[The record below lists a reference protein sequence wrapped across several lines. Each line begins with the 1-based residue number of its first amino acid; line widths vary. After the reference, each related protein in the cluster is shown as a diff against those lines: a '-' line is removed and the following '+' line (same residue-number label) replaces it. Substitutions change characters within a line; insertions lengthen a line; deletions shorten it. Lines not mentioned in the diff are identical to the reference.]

1 MSKPS
6 VLILDDDE
14 MWMARHERRLIQA
27 GFRCFATQ
35 NSAEAIDLGR
45 SETSIKFALIDEILF
60 VTPVPLDENQREL
73 QRWQGSGVIR
83 EINNLRRDIQYIII
97 TSAPQLRSQGELPLF
112 TRETSQLRRQTNVI
126 DVMHK
131 QDIETDPDHEYQ
143 WLIEEIFQRSQPT
156 IDPTST
162 IKPRVLLGLGFDQ
175 TIFDSLADQ
184 LDQKRR
190 SRLSISPLLKDL
202 PNPEKVLNEFIDRA
216 TEQRFFIEAPGSKT
230 LDNHIRIKPQSQ
242 SGQILRTLA
251 SRAELRQE
259 IIIRETDYQYE
270 PRSNQHQID
279 SDLDERSIAD
289 FAYDYS
295 DGRKSQ
301 SPGVQI
307 ENRPIESRLK
317 TAMHRLKQDLAKAN
331 VAAPEAQF
339 TFTQQGYQ
347 PTFELG
353 IFCYVHKPGKK
364 QRP

>member
-6 VLILDDDE
+6 ILILDDDE

-35 NSAEAIDLGR
+35 NSAAAIDLGK

-60 VTPVPLDENQREL
+60 VPPVPLDENQREL

-143 WLIEEIFQRSQPT
+143 WLIEEIFQRSQPA
-156 IDPTST
+156 IDPNST

-259 IIIRETDYQYE
+259 IIIRETDYQYA

-279 SDLDERSIAD
+279 ADMDERSIAD
-289 FAYDYS
+289 FAYNYN
-295 DGRKSQ
+295 DGRKSP
-301 SPGVQI
+301 STGIQI
-307 ENRPIESRLK
+307 ENRPTESRLK

-353 IFCYVHKPGKK
+353 IFCYVHKPTKK
-364 QRP
+364 QR